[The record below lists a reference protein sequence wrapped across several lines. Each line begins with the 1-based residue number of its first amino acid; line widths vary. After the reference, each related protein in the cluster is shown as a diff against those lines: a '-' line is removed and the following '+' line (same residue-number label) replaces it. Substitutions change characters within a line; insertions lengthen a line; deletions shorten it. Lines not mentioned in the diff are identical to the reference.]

1 MNKPASYFARLRH
14 RKAPNTARKRNDTP
28 IDGDVSERNAR
39 TQLRSKLAL
48 VREPQLA
55 NEF

>member
-14 RKAPNTARKRNDTP
+14 RKVPTTARKRNDAP
-28 IDGDVSERNAR
+28 IDGDVSDRNAG
-39 TQLRSKLAL
+39 TQLMSKLAR